1 MQLAGK
7 AALVAGG
14 AVRVGKAITLM
25 LAEQGADVAIVYHT
39 SESGAAETA
48 QVARAF
54 GVQAIAI
61 RCDVAAVNDVEAMA
75 HTVAETLGGVDVIVN
90 AASLFAATPVSPRA
104 GGPAALDAAAVEK
117 WQRVTRILVDGPWYV
132 TTALLPMMRAR
143 GGGVVV
149 NILDLAAWKP
159 WRGFAAHTAGKAALL
174 GLTRQMA
181 LELAPSIRV
190 NGVAPGP
197 VLPPPAYP
205 PERIA
210 AAARRTLLGRWG
222 TPEDV
227 AHAVRYLIEADYVT
241 GEVLFVD
248 GGERLARQVE

>member
-7 AALVAGG
+7 AALVTGG

-39 SESGAAETA
+39 SEREAAETTQAA
-48 QVARAF
+48 QELGVRAL
-54 GVQAIAI
+54 AI
-61 RCDVAAVNDVEAMA
+61 RCDVANVEDVNAMA
-75 HTVAETLGGVDVIVN
+75 RAVAGTMGGVDVIVHS
-90 AASLFAATPVSPRA
+90 ASLFAATPISRRTGEPT
-104 GGPAALDAAAVEK
+104 ALDPAAVEE
-117 WQRVTRILVDGPWYV
+117 WRRVTRTLVDGPWFV
-132 TTALLPMMRAR
+132 TTALLPIMRAR
-143 GGGVVV
+143 GGGVII

-181 LELAPSIRV
+181 LELAPTIRV

-197 VLPPPAYP
+197 VLPPPGYP
-205 PERIA
+205 AARVE

-222 TPEDV
+222 TPHDV

-241 GEVLFVD
+241 GEVIFVD
-248 GGERLARQVE
+248 GGERLARPGE